1 MNKYFQREYIIKD
14 FNIESCEIALAVK
27 RSNLIQCQLV
37 FDLDKDNHRVAKYIT
52 LCEC

>member
-14 FNIESCEIALAVK
+14 INFESCDITLTHK

-37 FDLDKDNHRVAKYIT
+37 FDLDKDNHRVAKYII
-52 LCEC
+52 LREC